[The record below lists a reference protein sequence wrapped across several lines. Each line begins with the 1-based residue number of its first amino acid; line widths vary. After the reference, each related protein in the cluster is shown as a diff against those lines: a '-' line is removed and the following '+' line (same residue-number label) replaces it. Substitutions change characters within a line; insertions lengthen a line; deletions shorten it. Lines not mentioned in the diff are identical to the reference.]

1 MIYCIGDS
9 HIINL
14 QRGRP
19 DLFTTIALDT
29 PGTICYRSITAF
41 SVGRETECGFVCQ
54 SVQQIPKGSQLVI
67 SFGEIDCRHYVPKT
81 AVEKGRTIEEELD
94 DIFGPYALQF
104 AKLLFEYKV
113 AVMSPYCCPEDHA
126 QPDGNKF
133 ADIWLAKN
141 HFTSRLKD
149 YCELSGATFID
160 TNGVVAANSWDL
172 QPYGDGQPFGDSS
185 HLASK
190 FVVPIVME
198 ALGMNAEVS
207 DRRAHAPENTT
218 GANGGSLH

>member
-19 DLFTTIALDT
+19 DVFTTIALDT

-54 SVQQIPKGSQLVI
+54 SIQQIPKGSQLVI

-81 AVEKGRTIEEELD
+81 AVEKGWTIEEEVD
-94 DIFGPYALQF
+94 DIFGPYALQL
-104 AKLLFEYKV
+104 ARLLNDYKL
-113 AVMSPYCCPEDHA
+113 AAMSPYCCPEDHA
-126 QPDGNKF
+126 QPDGNEF

-141 HFTSRLKD
+141 RFSSRLKD
-149 YCELSGATFID
+149 YCALSGAAYID
-160 TNGVVAANSWDL
+160 TNEVVAANSWDL
-172 QPYGDGQPFGDSS
+172 QPYGEGHPFGDSS

-190 FVVPIVME
+190 YLVPIVMG
-198 ALGMNAEVS
+198 ALGI
-207 DRRAHAPENTT
+207 
-218 GANGGSLH
+218 